1 MEQRRSRVER
11 ESIRSRRAP
20 AHHRGRSGAEA
31 TRGGGRAVLIATVAV
46 LTAGSLAGPLA
57 AGSAEAGAAEM
68 VASRGTAFDVLI
80 HGGTVIDG
88 TGAPGRIMDVGITD
102 GRITGIGD
110 LSRAAAE
117 TRYDAAGLFVT
128 PGFIDVHAHTDTG
141 DALALATSSLTQG
154 VTTETLGPDGVGRF
168 DIAAQLAEL
177 EATDKGINVAPYVG
191 FNTVWADT
199 VGEANVRPTP
209 AQIQTMRSVIR
220 TAMAEGAWGV
230 SSGLGYPPARFAET
244 SEVIAALQTVGPWRT
259 MFSDHMRDETNFVIE
274 STQENLAIG
283 AATGLMAEATHMKV
297 AGPLNWGESTT
308 LLQLQ
313 AAARES
319 GDHAGGDVYPYTAAQ
334 TGLSFYIPSWAQ
346 DGGTAVMLGR
356 FADPAQRARI
366 DAEVSAFVVDDVGVP
381 ENIAFPALGNA
392 TLSDLMQEYGGVTI
406 GEAVMRVL
414 EEHEGDISAVMQ
426 IGSEGDL
433 TNFLRDPFVAIS
445 SDGGVTESTATHPR
459 HYGTYP
465 RVLGRYVR
473 ELGVLS
479 WEEAIRKMTGL
490 PATMLG
496 MVDRGFIAEGMAAD
510 ITVFDPSTI
519 VDRAT
524 FAQPKQYAEGV
535 RWVFVN
541 GALALD
547 DGEPT
552 GAHSGLA
559 LRRTSSMP
567 TRPQNIDERQ
577 HAAAK
582 GMVTP
587 VDGSRSIRLNLA
599 VTQGGGDGGAKG
611 ALIVHG
617 PDGTRFHGVRFGL
630 IQTGEDWSSITGVG
644 RDEHGAERA
653 FVVIVDGRDPLAD
666 AGETRVTIR
675 IDGADDI
682 YGSLDE

>member
-1 MEQRRSRVER
+1 MEQRRSRIGR
-11 ESIRSRRAP
+11 ESSIENLGVSAPQGGVFARR
-20 AHHRGRSGAEA
+20 GK
-31 TRGGGRAVLIATVAV
+31 RALLIAAVAA
-46 LTAGSLAGPLA
+46 LTAGSLASPVA
-57 AGSAEAGAAEM
+57 AGAVDTRATREPS
-68 VASRGTAFDVLI
+68 FDVLV
-80 HGGTVIDG
+80 HGGTVFDG
-88 TGAPGRIMDVGITD
+88 TGGPGRILDVGVTD
-102 GRITGIGD
+102 GRISSIGD
-110 LSRAAAE
+110 LSGASSE
-117 TRYDAAGLFVT
+117 VRYDATGLYVA

-141 DALALATSSLTQG
+141 DALALAKSALTQG
-154 VTTETLGPDGVGRF
+154 VTTETLGPDGVGRS
-168 DIAAQLAEL
+168 DIAGQLAEL
-177 EATDKGINVAPYVG
+177 DATEKGINVAPYVG

-199 VGEANVRPTP
+199 VGAANVRPTQ
-209 AQIQTMRSVIR
+209 AQIETMQGVIR
-220 TAMAEGAWGV
+220 NAMAEGAWGV

-244 SEVIAALQTVGPWRT
+244 DEVIAALQTVGPWRA
-259 MFSDHMRDETNFVIE
+259 MFSDHMRDETNFVVE

-297 AGPLNWGESTT
+297 AGPLNWGESAT

-313 AAARES
+313 ADARAN
-319 GDHAGGDVYPYTAAQ
+319 GNHAGGDVYPYTAAQ

-346 DGGTAVMLGR
+346 DGGTAVMLDR
-356 FADPAQRARI
+356 FADPIQRARI

-381 ENIAFPALGNA
+381 ENIAFPALGNT
-392 TLSDLMQEYGGVTI
+392 TLREVMLGYGGVTI

-433 TNFLRDPFVAIS
+433 TNFLQDPFVAIS
-445 SDGGVTESTATHPR
+445 SDGGVTESAATHPR

-510 ITVFDPSTI
+510 ITVFDPNTI
-519 VDRAT
+519 IDRAT
-524 FAQPKQYAEGV
+524 FAEPKQYAEGV

-559 LRRTSSMP
+559 LRRASSMP
-567 TRPQNIDERQ
+567 TRPQNVDERLTMV
-577 HAAAK
+577 AD
-582 GMVTP
+582 GTVTP
-587 VDGSRSIRLNLA
+587 EDGSSPVKLNIALSQRPGEGA
-599 VTQGGGDGGAKG
+599 VRGAVV
-611 ALIVHG
+611 VHG
-617 PDGTRFHGVRFGL
+617 PDGAALHGVRYGVL
-630 IQTGEDWSSITGVG
+630 QTAEEWSSVTGIG
-644 RDEHGAERA
+644 RDERGAEHA
-653 FVVIVDGRDPLAD
+653 FVIIVDGRDPLA
-666 AGETRVTIR
+666 AVGETRVTIQ
-675 IDGADDI
+675 IDGVGET
-682 YGSLDE
+682 YGSLSKRPSRR

>member
-1 MEQRRSRVER
+1 
-11 ESIRSRRAP
+11 
-20 AHHRGRSGAEA
+20 
-31 TRGGGRAVLIATVAV
+31 
-46 LTAGSLAGPLA
+46 
-57 AGSAEAGAAEM
+57 M

-80 HGGTVIDG
+80 NGGTVFDG

-102 GRITGIGD
+102 GRITGVGD

-117 TRYDAAGLFVT
+117 TRYDATGLFVT

-297 AGPLNWGESTT
+297 AGPLNWGESTS

-392 TLSDLMQEYGGVTI
+392 TLSDLMLGYGGVTI

-524 FAQPKQYAEGV
+524 FAEPKQYAEGV

-567 TRPQNIDERQ
+567 TRPQNTDERQ
-577 HAAAK
+577 RAAAK

-617 PDGTRFHGVRFGL
+617 PDGNRFHGVRFGL

-682 YGSLDE
+682 YGSLDK

>member
-11 ESIRSRRAP
+11 ESIRNGRAP
-20 AHHRGRSGAEA
+20 AHHRGGSGAESA
-31 TRGGGRAVLIATVAV
+31 RGGGRAVLIATVAV

-244 SEVIAALQTVGPWRT
+244 SEVIAALQTVGPWRA

-445 SDGGVTESTATHPR
+445 SDGGVTESAATHPR

-577 HAAAK
+577 RAAAK

-587 VDGSRSIRLNLA
+587 VDGSRAIRLNMA

-617 PDGTRFHGVRFGL
+617 PDGTKFHGVRFGL

-682 YGSLDE
+682 YGALDK

>member
-1 MEQRRSRVER
+1 MLV
-11 ESIRSRRAP
+11 
-20 AHHRGRSGAEA
+20 A
-31 TRGGGRAVLIATVAV
+31 TIAV
-46 LTAGSLAGPLA
+46 LTASSLAGPLGASA
-57 AGSAEAGAAEM
+57 AQAGVAGGGEARHA
-68 VASRGTAFDVLI
+68 TFDVII

-88 TGAPGRIMDVGITD
+88 TGAPGRSMDVGVTD
-102 GRITGIGD
+102 GRIAGAGD

-117 TRYDAAGLFVT
+117 TRYDATGLFVT

-141 DALALATSSLTQG
+141 DALALATSALTQG
-154 VTTETLGPDGVGRF
+154 VTTETLGPDGVGRS
-168 DIAAQLAEL
+168 DIAGQLAEL
-177 EATDKGINVAPYVG
+177 DATEKGINVAPYVG

-199 VGEANVRPTP
+199 VGAANVRPTP
-209 AQIQTMRSVIR
+209 AQIETMQRVIR
-220 TAMAEGAWGV
+220 NAMAEGAWGV

-244 SEVIAALQTVGPWRT
+244 DEVIAALQTVGPWRT

-297 AGPLNWGESTT
+297 AGPLNWGASTT

-356 FADPAQRARI
+356 FADPIQRARI

-392 TLSDLMQEYGGVTI
+392 TLSDLMLGYGGVTI
-406 GEAVMRVL
+406 GEAVMRIL
-414 EEHEGDISAVMQ
+414 EEHDGDISAVMQ
-426 IGSEGDL
+426 IGSESDL
-433 TNFLRDPFVAIS
+433 INFLQDPFVAIS
-445 SDGGVTESTATHPR
+445 SDGGVTESAATHPR

-465 RVLGRYVR
+465 RVLGHYVR

-510 ITVFDPSTI
+510 ITVFDPNAI
-519 VDRAT
+519 IDRAT
-524 FAQPKQYAEGV
+524 FSEPKQYAEGV

-552 GAHSGLA
+552 GAHAGLA
-559 LRRTSSMP
+559 LRRASSMP
-567 TRPQNIDERQ
+567 TRPQNLDERLRV
-577 HAAAK
+577 AAK
-582 GMVTP
+582 GTVTSA
-587 VDGSRSIRLNLA
+587 DGSGSIRLNLA
-599 VTQGGGDGGAKG
+599 LTQRAGDGEVRG
-611 ALIVHG
+611 ALVLHG
-617 PDGTRFHGVRFGL
+617 ADGATFHGVRYGM
-630 IQTGEDWSSITGVG
+630 IQSGEDWSSITGIG
-644 RDEHGAERA
+644 RDDRGAERA
-653 FVVIVDGRDPLAD
+653 FVIIVDGQDPLAA

-675 IDGADDI
+675 IDGVGET
-682 YGSLDE
+682 YGTLSERPSRP

>member
-1 MEQRRSRVER
+1 M
-11 ESIRSRRAP
+11 
-20 AHHRGRSGAEA
+20 
-31 TRGGGRAVLIATVAV
+31 LLATVGALV
-46 LTAGSLAGPLA
+46 ASSLASPLA
-57 AGSAEAGAAEM
+57 ASAAQAG
-68 VASRGTAFDVLI
+68 VAGGGGGALRHATFDAII

-88 TGAPGRIMDVGITD
+88 TGARARSADVGITD
-102 GRITGIGD
+102 GRIAGVGD

-117 TRYDAAGLFVT
+117 TRYDATGLFVT

-141 DALALATSSLTQG
+141 SALALATSALTQG
-154 VTTETLGPDGVGRF
+154 VTTETLGPDGVGRS
-168 DIAAQLAEL
+168 DIARQLAEL
-177 EATDKGINVAPYVG
+177 DGTPKGINVAPYVG
-191 FNTVWADT
+191 FNTVWSET
-199 VGEANVRPTP
+199 VGEANVRPTQV
-209 AQIQTMRSVIR
+209 QIETMQSAIR

-244 SEVIAALQTVGPWRT
+244 SEVIAALQTVGPWRA

-297 AGPLNWGESTT
+297 AGPLNWGESNT

-313 AAARES
+313 ADARAN

-356 FADPAQRARI
+356 FADPIQRARI

-381 ENIAFPALGNA
+381 ENIAFPALGNS
-392 TLSDLMQEYGGVTI
+392 TLSELMVGYGGVTI

-414 EEHEGDISAVMQ
+414 EEHAGDISAVMQ

-433 TNFLRDPFVAIS
+433 INFLGDPFVAIS
-445 SDGGVTESTATHPR
+445 SDGGVTESAATHPR

-510 ITVFDPSTI
+510 ITVFEPNTI
-519 VDRAT
+519 IDRAT
-524 FAQPKQYAEGV
+524 FAEPKQYAEGV

-547 DGEPT
+547 DGEST

-567 TRPQNIDERQ
+567 TRPQNIDERLP
-577 HAAAK
+577 AAAR
-582 GMVTP
+582 GTVTP
-587 VDGSRSIRLNLA
+587 IDRSDAVKLNVAL
-599 VTQGGGDGGAKG
+599 TQRAGDGGVRG
-611 ALIVHG
+611 ALVVHG
-617 PDGTRFHGVRFGL
+617 PDGVVFHGVRYGM
-630 IQTGEDWSSITGVG
+630 IQGSEDWSSITGIG

-666 AGETRVTIR
+666 DGEIRVTIR
-675 IDGADDI
+675 IDGVGDI
-682 YGSLDE
+682 YGSLTKEPSRR